1 MDLAENPIEFSLSLN
16 LLLILINKVLY
27 ERLITFSV
35 RAVLSFFFSLLLI
48 CFLYFPAYGIGLLVT
63 FASLYLMAMAQ
74 PALLY
79 LVPFT
84 LIPVLVLG
92 LARRELITLWHGD
105 GQVQLFK

>member
-1 MDLAENPIEFSLSLN
+1 
-16 LLLILINKVLY
+16 
-27 ERLITFSV
+27 
-35 RAVLSFFFSLLLI
+35 
-48 CFLYFPAYGIGLLVT
+48 
-63 FASLYLMAMAQ
+63 MAMAQ